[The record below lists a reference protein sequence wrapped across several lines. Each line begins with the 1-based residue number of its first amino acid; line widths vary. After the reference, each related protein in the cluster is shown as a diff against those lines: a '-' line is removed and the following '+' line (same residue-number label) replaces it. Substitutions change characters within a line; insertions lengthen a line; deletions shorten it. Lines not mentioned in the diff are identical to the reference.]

1 MEKKNGVIYVS
12 REGIIKGLATILKN
26 FENEDVVYSVCD
38 YKKRNKKT
46 PNEDDLLRDYFI
58 YVGKE
63 MVFKETI
70 VRSDNY
76 MGCQGNQDMITIASG
91 FDLVEPLYHKY
102 SYLEPIMG
110 KVGFDAVVD
119 RGADIEKKM
128 IDAAVWYE
136 AYFPYNEEIIA
147 FQKSRK

>member
-12 REGIIKGLATILKN
+12 REGIIKGLAAILKN
-26 FENEDVVYSVCD
+26 FEDKEVVYSVCE
-38 YKKRNKKT
+38 YKKKNIKM
-46 PNEDDLLRDYFI
+46 PGENDLLRDYFI
-58 YVGKE
+58 YVGE
-63 MVFKETI
+63 DEVFRETI

-91 FDLVEPLYHKY
+91 FDLVEPLYKKY

-119 RGADIEKKM
+119 RGANIEEKM

-136 AYFPYNEEIIA
+136 AYFPYNEEILA